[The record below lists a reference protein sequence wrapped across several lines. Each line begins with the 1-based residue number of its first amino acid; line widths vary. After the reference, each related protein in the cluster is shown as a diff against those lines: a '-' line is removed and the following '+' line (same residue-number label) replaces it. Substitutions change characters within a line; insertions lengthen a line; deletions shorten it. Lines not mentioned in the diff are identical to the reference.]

1 MIYLRAGS
9 VIWPWFTIII
19 DNSWEMS
26 FSPSVCLK
34 RKKHGKGKLE
44 IVNNSFRVG
53 NKRSAQD
60 ERGILLRIKDLPVEH
75 LNPSPISTCQVNTS
89 RFLMLSRNFEI
100 KVRLDEIL
108 QALITTYND
117 WCFTKWNTS
126 MVVRNGEKTIDK
138 QSCQLSTISYF
149 WSKSCE
155 RALTLRWASL
165 RVWSGHATS
174 HARRVPRFLIPFP
187 Q

>member
-1 MIYLRAGS
+1 MIYVRAGS
-9 VIWPWFTIII
+9 VIWLWFKIII
-19 DNSWEMS
+19 GNSWEMS
-26 FSPSVCLK
+26 SSLSVWLK
-34 RKKHGKGKLE
+34 RKKQGKGKLE
-44 IVNNSFRVG
+44 IVNNSVRVG

-60 ERGILLRIKDLPVEH
+60 ERGIFLRIKDLPVEH
-75 LNPSPISTCQVNTS
+75 LKPSPISTCQVNTS

-138 QSCQLSTISYF
+138 QSCQFSTISYF

-187 Q
+187 